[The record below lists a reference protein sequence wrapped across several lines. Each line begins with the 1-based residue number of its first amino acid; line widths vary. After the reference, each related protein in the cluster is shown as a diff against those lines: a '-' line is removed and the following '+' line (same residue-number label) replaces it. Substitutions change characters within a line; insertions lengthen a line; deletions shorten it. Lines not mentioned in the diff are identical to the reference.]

1 MKSYKGEVA
10 GTKGGTQLGAAACC
24 TGLSVAGGD
33 PAGHPSQIAYR
44 GWSYHSLGFRPGGL
58 QGGSCESL
66 ESDAHKC
73 ELCCSAAVTTVCG
86 KLSVVSLFIHI
97 KVTCQARGCGAWWY
111 NPVTPVCKRVKQESR
126 EFKARPGCSEVC
138 VSKTKNPNKTKPKL
152 KLQLERK
159 RTKQNKQKSSIQK
172 RTF

>member
-1 MKSYKGEVA
+1 MKSYKRGVA
-10 GTKGGTQLGAAACC
+10 GTKGGTQLGAATCC
-24 TGLSVAGGD
+24 TGLSVAEGD
-33 PAGHPSQIAYR
+33 PGGHPSQIAYR

-111 NPVTPVCKRVKQESR
+111 NPVQPALGRWK
-126 EFKARPGCSEVC
+126 
-138 VSKTKNPNKTKPKL
+138 
-152 KLQLERK
+152 
-159 RTKQNKQKSSIQK
+159 
-172 RTF
+172 